1 VVSTADAAGTADA
14 AAALVLRPLTRADF
28 PLVVDWLARPHVAE
42 WWGAPLDLAGV
53 EKEFGP
59 SVVGTDPTEIFVA
72 LEGAAPVGL
81 LQIYRLAD
89 NPDYQRAVGV
99 DDGAGIDLFL
109 AEADRRGQG
118 LGPRLIA
125 QALALIWAHYPEV
138 RRAMAGPSVRN
149 VRSHRA
155 FERAGFAA
163 VGPVTVPGEPE
174 DELVLLCPRPT
185 GPTGA

>member
-1 VVSTADAAGTADA
+1 MGVGVEGGAAGTAA
-14 AAALVLRPLTRADF
+14 ELVLRPLARADF

-42 WWGAPLDLAGV
+42 WWGPPLDPAGV

-59 SVVGTDPTEIFVA
+59 SVDGTDPTEVFVA
-72 LEGAAPVGL
+72 TEGGAPIGL
-81 LQIYRLAD
+81 VQIYRLAD
-89 NPDYQRAVGV
+89 NPDYRRAVGV
-99 DDGAGIDLFL
+99 HDGAGVDLFV

-125 QALALIWAHYPEV
+125 QALTLIWAHYPEV

-149 VRSHRA
+149 LRSHRA
-155 FERAGFAA
+155 FERAGFVA

-174 DELVLLCPRPT
+174 DELVLVCPRPT
-185 GPTGA
+185 GPTEA